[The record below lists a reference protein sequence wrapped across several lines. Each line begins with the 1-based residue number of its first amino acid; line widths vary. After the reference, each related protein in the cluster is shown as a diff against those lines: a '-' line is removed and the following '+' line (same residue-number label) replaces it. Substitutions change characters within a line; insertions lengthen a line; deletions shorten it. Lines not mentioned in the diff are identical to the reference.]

1 MLGEG
6 RHIFGRRPTPRAAKL
21 REKLFAFRA
30 GHYEHLAET
39 ENRARKVSGTQGS
52 GGGVAKCRLSNSQAI
67 FLHDYFRSYDHA
79 IFGHKIFL
87 ILTRND

>member
-6 RHIFGRRPTPRAAKL
+6 RHIFGRRPKPRAAKL

-30 GHYEHLAET
+30 GHYEHLVET
-39 ENRARKVSGTQGS
+39 GNRAKKVSGTQGS
-52 GGGVAKCRLSNSQAI
+52 GGGVAKCRLFSQAT
-67 FLHDYFRSYDHA
+67 FLHDYFSSYDHA

>member
-1 MLGEG
+1 MLAEG
-6 RHIFGRRPTPRAAKL
+6 RHIFGCRPKPRAAKL

-39 ENRARKVSGTQGS
+39 GNRARKVSGTQGS
-52 GGGVAKCRLSNSQAI
+52 GIGVANCRLFSQAI

-79 IFGHKIFL
+79 IFDDKIFL
-87 ILTRND
+87 TLTRNG